1 MQVNS
6 LNFSLTECAQQ
17 SCIVEFFLFCT
28 NSFNTYRAYFLKQRA
43 RFPLL
48 QHLHIIKQLKPIAT
62 KSSNTEKNRTM
73 IMAQLN
79 GLTAQ
84 ATLPLPLSPRP
95 PLETTTAEVAHL
107 KAIAPLFLP
116 LKVLHVKCAAR
127 YRLGYGYPATRLPKY
142 PNYTTTCAPPP
153 FLPLLRPLPKCERTD
168 RERREGERDRESTHT
183 FSECQRQW
191 HFQCWQTPR

>member
-1 MQVNS
+1 
-6 LNFSLTECAQQ
+6 
-17 SCIVEFFLFCT
+17 
-28 NSFNTYRAYFLKQRA
+28 
-43 RFPLL
+43 
-48 QHLHIIKQLKPIAT
+48 
-62 KSSNTEKNRTM
+62 M

-142 PNYTTTCAPPP
+142 PNYTTTCALPP
-153 FLPLLRPLPKCERTD
+153 FFPSSGHCQNANAQTEREK
-168 RERREGERDRESTHT
+168 RERGRGRAHTRLVSASGSGTSSAGKRLAECKIST
-183 FSECQRQW
+183 
-191 HFQCWQTPR
+191 

>member
-1 MQVNS
+1 
-6 LNFSLTECAQQ
+6 
-17 SCIVEFFLFCT
+17 
-28 NSFNTYRAYFLKQRA
+28 
-43 RFPLL
+43 
-48 QHLHIIKQLKPIAT
+48 
-62 KSSNTEKNRTM
+62 
-73 IMAQLN
+73 MAQLN

-95 PLETTTAEVAHL
+95 FRETTTAEVAHL

-153 FLPLLRPLPKCERTD
+153 PFHHPPQAIAKMRTHRQ
-168 RERREGERDRESTHT
+168 REKRGRAHTRLVSASGSGTSSAGKRLAECKIST
-183 FSECQRQW
+183 
-191 HFQCWQTPR
+191 